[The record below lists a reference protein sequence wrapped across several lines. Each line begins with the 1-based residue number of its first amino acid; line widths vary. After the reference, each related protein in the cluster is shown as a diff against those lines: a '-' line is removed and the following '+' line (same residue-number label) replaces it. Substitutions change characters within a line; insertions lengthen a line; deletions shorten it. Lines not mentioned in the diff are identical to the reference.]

1 MDSRILIYNEK
12 PYPIAAVTS
21 YEAALAV
28 SRLQGE
34 KVLLCKSTG
43 SQQDHSFESET
54 LLRNGQILRQETSW
68 FKTFLSILSP

>member
-1 MDSRILIYNEK
+1 MDPRILIYNEN

-34 KVLLCKSTG
+34 KVLLCRSTG
-43 SQQDHSFESET
+43 SQQDRGFETET
-54 LLRNGQILRQETSW
+54 ILRNGQILKQETSW
-68 FKTFLSILSP
+68 FRTFWSILGM